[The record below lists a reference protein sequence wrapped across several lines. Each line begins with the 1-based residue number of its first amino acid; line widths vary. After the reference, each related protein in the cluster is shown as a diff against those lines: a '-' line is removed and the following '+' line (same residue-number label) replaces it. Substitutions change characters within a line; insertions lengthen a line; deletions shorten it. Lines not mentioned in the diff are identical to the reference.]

1 MAYKLVIT
9 KHTDE
14 LLDNI
19 IRHLL
24 YQLKNEQAVRHLLN
38 GCVRRQ
44 PFYQKGR
51 RI

>member
-19 IRHLL
+19 IRNNFHLAEIPIWRAKVIMKRL
-24 YQLKNEQAVRHLLN
+24 CPRW
-38 GCVRRQ
+38 
-44 PFYQKGR
+44 
-51 RI
+51 IM